1 MGNDKKALIA
11 LMDLVLAL
19 ADALEAPT
27 ATQRGKAMERVRDER
42 QEIAGWHKA
51 LVTPTPEEI
60 MEGLEQIRAT
70 GRQDGATRL
79 RQELAVSQDGQA
91 ARTAVAATERRM
103 RAWYGLE
110 GLEADDNRLTQPFS
124 LTHEA
129 RLARDPE
136 YAAAWATECAAELD
150 KRPSRR
156 GHKRY
161 GGKPGCGCSVCQ
173 CARSVGG

>member
-1 MGNDKKALIA
+1 MNDKKALIA

-110 GLEADDNRLTQPFS
+110 GLEADDSRITDGHKQAPCGDGWC
-124 LTHEA
+124 TCGM
-129 RLARDPE
+129 
-136 YAAAWATECAAELD
+136 CASQQASE
-150 KRPSRR
+150 
-156 GHKRY
+156 HKRY
-161 GGKPGCGCSVCQ
+161 GGKPGCGCSVCRY
-173 CARSVGG
+173 ARSVGG